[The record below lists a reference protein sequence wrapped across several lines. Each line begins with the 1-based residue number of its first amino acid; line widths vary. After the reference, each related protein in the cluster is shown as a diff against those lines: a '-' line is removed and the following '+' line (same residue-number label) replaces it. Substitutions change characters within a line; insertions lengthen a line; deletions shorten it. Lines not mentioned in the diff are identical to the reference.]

1 MNVIPFPNAQSNHT
15 MLNSEFQFIVDFKLP
30 EFLSEEF
37 MELIPYQ
44 RAMVNRLFKDGRLL
58 NYALSLESSRLWTVV
73 NAATEI
79 EAEAMVKDLPLTQFM
94 TFEISMLTFY
104 NSMEPITPDFS
115 MN

>member
-1 MNVIPFPNAQSNHT
+1 
-15 MLNSEFQFIVDFKLP
+15 MLNSEFQFLVDFKLP

-44 RAMVNRLFKDGRLL
+44 RAMVNRLFKDGKLL

-73 NAATEI
+73 NASSEM
-79 EAEAMVKDLPLTQFM
+79 EAETMIHELPLTQFM
-94 TFEISMLTFY
+94 RFDICMLTFY